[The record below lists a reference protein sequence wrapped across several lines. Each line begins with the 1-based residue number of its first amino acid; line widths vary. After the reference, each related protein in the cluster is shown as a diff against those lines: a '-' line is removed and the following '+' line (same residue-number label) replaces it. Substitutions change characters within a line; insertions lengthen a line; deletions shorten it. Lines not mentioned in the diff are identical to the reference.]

1 MGLVVGDWVF
11 PTGEAPDLPTI
22 AAGLRVGTG
31 LVVAAEGTGASTTL
45 SIPKVGERLFDW
57 GIEHGRVAVHGFGPA
72 HPYIWENLDAVLG
85 AMGGHVSDIP
95 PTWRPNPAL
104 AELRRPWLSLTRRQR
119 TLLKLPTMGALRPLD
134 RFLA

>member
-22 AAGLRVGTG
+22 VAGLQASTG
-31 LVVAAEGTGASTTL
+31 LVVVAEGTGASTMV

-57 GIEHGRVAVHGFGPA
+57 RIEHDRVAVHGFGPA
-72 HPYIWENLDAVLG
+72 HPYVWENLDAVLR
-85 AMGGHVSDIP
+85 AMGGHVSD
-95 PTWRPNPAL
+95 TLTAWRPNPSL

-119 TLLKLPTMGALRPLD
+119 TLLKIPTMGALRPLD